1 MFGRVANT
9 ESVASIEYI
18 VNAAD
23 APRKLTAVPG
33 HQSCGAVAAAL
44 KGGDAGTNLNLL
56 RGHIKPAVDNQPIT
70 NPSTKAVN
78 KAVKKNAATRLS
90 NPKILYASS
99 RIAGRR

>member
-33 HQSCGAVAAAL
+33 HESCGAVAAAL
-44 KGGDAGTNLNLL
+44 KGGV
-56 RGHIKPAVDNQPIT
+56 RGLT
-70 NPSTKAVN
+70 
-78 KAVKKNAATRLS
+78 
-90 NPKILYASS
+90 
-99 RIAGRR
+99 